1 MNTPDSHSSAVQLN
15 GSGWLCMAG
24 AQWPGGPHL
33 CLWVCLTFCCPLLAQ
48 PHSGAPS
55 VRGQAPDTHSSAL
68 QTDLSLSR
76 WPSPGSMW
84 EVESTSG
91 GAQPCAPGGWWGAE
105 SLQLPCM
112 ERTPAG
118 LSRMELVK
126 QIFVKKNL
134 GEAWEQDQ
142 GLGHAGWMSLH
153 RCTLRPL
160 LLWGLDPVVTPP
172 RVQRRPRA
180 TLCLLGHMKDPVG
193 KAGRVRAQS
202 SPLRGLE
209 RSRVRIYTE
218 MWVVS

>member
-1 MNTPDSHSSAVQLN
+1 MLVGLLDILLSTAGPTPFRSAQCQRT
-15 GSGWLCMAG
+15 S
-24 AQWPGGPHL
+24 PRH
-33 CLWVCLTFCCPLLAQ
+33 
-48 PHSGAPS
+48 
-55 VRGQAPDTHSSAL
+55 
-68 QTDLSLSR
+68 SLS
-76 WPSPGSMW
+76 PTDGS
-84 EVESTSG
+84 VTVPLAESRVNVGSRVHLRGST
-91 GAQPCAPGGWWGAE
+91 ALCARGVGGAE

-160 LLWGLDPVVTPP
+160 LLWGLDPVAIPP

-180 TLCLLGHMKDPVG
+180 TLRLLGHMKDPIG

>member
-1 MNTPDSHSSAVQLN
+1 MLVGLLDILLSTAGPTPFRSAQCQRT
-15 GSGWLCMAG
+15 S
-24 AQWPGGPHL
+24 PRH
-33 CLWVCLTFCCPLLAQ
+33 
-48 PHSGAPS
+48 
-55 VRGQAPDTHSSAL
+55 SAL

-91 GAQPCAPGGWWGAE
+91 GAQPCAPGGWGWGRVLAAAMHGKD
-105 SLQLPCM
+105 SSWFKQNGIGK
-112 ERTPAG
+112 T
-118 LSRMELVK
+118 

-160 LLWGLDPVVTPP
+160 LLWGLDPVATPP

-180 TLCLLGHMKDPVG
+180 TLRLLGHMKDPVG

-202 SPLRGLE
+202 SPLCGLE

>member
-1 MNTPDSHSSAVQLN
+1 MLVGLLDILLSTAGPTPFRSAQCQRT
-15 GSGWLCMAG
+15 S
-24 AQWPGGPHL
+24 PRH
-33 CLWVCLTFCCPLLAQ
+33 
-48 PHSGAPS
+48 
-55 VRGQAPDTHSSAL
+55 
-68 QTDLSLSR
+68 SLS
-76 WPSPGSMW
+76 PTDGS
-84 EVESTSG
+84 VTV
-91 GAQPCAPGGWWGAE
+91 PLAE
-105 SLQLPCM
+105 S
-112 ERTPAG
+112 RVNVG
-118 LSRMELVK
+118 SRVHLRGSTALCARGVVGGRVLAAAMHGK
-126 QIFVKKNL
+126 DSSWFKQNGIGKTQIFVKKNL